1 MELKRSNSVLKRC
14 ESFACFFEL
23 TFLVVLFVLGPS
35 CLRLLSLQSCD
46 EDLKCLFL
54 SVEAFDL

>member
-1 MELKRSNSVLKRC
+1 MELKRSNSVLERC
-14 ESFACFFEL
+14 ESLACFFKL
-23 TFLVVLFVLGPS
+23 TFVAVLFVSGPS

-46 EDLKCLFL
+46 EDLECLFL